1 MNATQLAAIIEA
13 ILYVL
18 TEPFQKERLLEV
30 CPEADDELLDE
41 AVGLLNAKYAD
52 ENSGVMLREIAGG
65 LQLTT
70 RPEQDNYIR
79 EYLKIQK
86 RSQLSRQALQTLA
99 IVAYEQPIT
108 TPEIREIRGADPSGV
123 IRTLLSRK
131 LIKIAGR
138 KEVIGKPFMYA
149 TTKEFLEYF
158 GLNTLDDLPKPDEFV
173 NLIDDDEP
181 EFDYQSN
188 REREGF
194 VRFEESVDEMPLKKL
209 AEERVN
215 DDEAE

>member
-1 MNATQLAAIIEA
+1 M
-13 ILYVL
+13 L